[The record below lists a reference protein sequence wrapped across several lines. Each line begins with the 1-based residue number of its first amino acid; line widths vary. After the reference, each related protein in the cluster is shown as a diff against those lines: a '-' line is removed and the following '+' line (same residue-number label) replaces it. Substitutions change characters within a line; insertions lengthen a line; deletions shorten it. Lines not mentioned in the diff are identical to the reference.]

1 MALQYKTTKEHTITV
16 TGYEGTIRHLVIP
29 DQVDGC
35 PVKTIGKNAFS
46 AREDLESVSIP
57 KTVETLGRYAF
68 YNCKKL
74 KSISLYDS
82 VEDYYDGVI
91 KQCHCLEEVKLTQL
105 RGDYS
110 VMKELLADT
119 DRRLHFRIEPCGL
132 QLTFPAYVYNF
143 VEDVEARVLHH
154 KIEGS
159 GYPYRE
165 CVTRKGVDLLA
176 YDRLFAQVVNDD
188 YRTAIEIA
196 CDRLM
201 HPIELEN
208 HLREQYEQY
217 LEQNAEVIL
226 KVLIPENKV
235 EEISYLCDSCL
246 IPEAALADA
255 TGCRHTCRRCRDQFR
270 IENCICW
277 KQLITEYRKL
287 VVSAVIRNY
296 RKCGDLGTCSSGRW
310 NRDQRNDWSRHL
322 MRTFIFGDASAVLC
336 NHTNCFCNIHR
347 GSAAKCNNKIS
358 ARFLKFLRCLL
369 NRCNRRVC
377 FNLCKRIGFYIHRL

>member
-1 MALQYKTTKEHTITV
+1 MALQYETTKEHTITV

-74 KSISLYDS
+74 KNISLYDS

-255 TGCRHTCRRCRDQFR
+255 
-270 IENCICW
+270 
-277 KQLITEYRKL
+277 LPL
-287 VVSAVIRNY
+287 
-296 RKCGDLGTCSSGRW
+296 
-310 NRDQRNDWSRHL
+310 
-322 MRTFIFGDASAVLC
+322 ASEE
-336 NHTNCFCNIHR
+336 R
-347 GSAAKCNNKIS
+347 
-358 ARFLKFLRCLL
+358 
-369 NRCNRRVC
+369 
-377 FNLCKRIGFYIHRL
+377 

>member
-1 MALQYKTTKEHTITV
+1 MALQYETTKEHTITV

-82 VEDYYDGVI
+82 
-91 KQCHCLEEVKLTQL
+91 
-105 RGDYS
+105 
-110 VMKELLADT
+110 
-119 DRRLHFRIEPCGL
+119 
-132 QLTFPAYVYNF
+132 

-255 TGCRHTCRRCRDQFR
+255 LPLASEEKMSQ
-270 IENCICW
+270 IAAI
-277 KQLITEYRKL
+277 LMEY
-287 VVSAVIRNY
+287 
-296 RKCGDLGTCSSGRW
+296 
-310 NRDQRNDWSRHL
+310 QRSNFGKKKASTMSLDW
-322 MRTFIFGDASAVLC
+322 
-336 NHTNCFCNIHR
+336 
-347 GSAAKCNNKIS
+347 
-358 ARFLKFLRCLL
+358 
-369 NRCNRRVC
+369 
-377 FNLCKRIGFYIHRL
+377 

>member
-1 MALQYKTTKEHTITV
+1 MALQYETTKEHTITV

-57 KTVETLGRYAF
+57 KTVETL
-68 YNCKKL
+68 
-74 KSISLYDS
+74 
-82 VEDYYDGVI
+82 
-91 KQCHCLEEVKLTQL
+91 
-105 RGDYS
+105 
-110 VMKELLADT
+110 
-119 DRRLHFRIEPCGL
+119 
-132 QLTFPAYVYNF
+132 
-143 VEDVEARVLHH
+143 HH

-176 YDRLFAQVVNDD
+176 YDRLFSQVVNDD

-201 HPIELEN
+201 YPVELEN

-235 EEISYLCDSCL
+235 EEISYLCASCL
-246 IPEAALADA
+246 IPEAAFADA
-255 TGCRHTCRRCRDQFR
+255 LPLASEEKMSQ
-270 IENCICW
+270 IAAI
-277 KQLITEYRKL
+277 LMEY
-287 VVSAVIRNY
+287 
-296 RKCGDLGTCSSGRW
+296 
-310 NRDQRNDWSRHL
+310 QRSNFGKKKASTMSLDW
-322 MRTFIFGDASAVLC
+322 
-336 NHTNCFCNIHR
+336 
-347 GSAAKCNNKIS
+347 
-358 ARFLKFLRCLL
+358 
-369 NRCNRRVC
+369 
-377 FNLCKRIGFYIHRL
+377 